1 MRLAYYHEPSLVKET
16 LMLCPICSSAG
27 RRIADLNVINSSQA
41 YLRCIQCKSIF
52 ANSKATQGEL
62 LAYYSNYY
70 TKENLEIPFVAKK
83 SLAKT
88 VSTFSKFRTSN
99 NTVCDFGYGA
109 GALLDAAQADGWKC
123 AGSEYSADAIAIGQ
137 SRGWDVHQGDLSSGD
152 LRGPYDV
159 VTIIETLEHV
169 QDPRELLMSAS
180 ARLRTGGLLY
190 GTTPNAGSI
199 NALILNQEWSV
210 ITFPEHPI
218 LISKKALIGLLFET
232 GFRQISV
239 KSRGINPYDL
249 ISKFRRNLKP
259 EGGSNIL
266 DLGRVDFGYNL
277 NSTFSKNTTM
287 RALKNVTMAF
297 LGKTNIGDSLVFT
310 AVKI

>member
-1 MRLAYYHEPSLVKET
+1 MMLAYYHESFFVKET
-16 LMLCPICSSAG
+16 LMLCPICSGAG
-27 RRIADLNVINSSQA
+27 RRIANLNVVNSSQA

-52 ANSKATQGEL
+52 ANSKATQSEL
-62 LAYYSNYY
+62 VAHYSNYY
-70 TKENLEIPFVAKK
+70 TKENLEIPLVAKN

-88 VSTFSKFRTSN
+88 VSTFSEFRTSN

-123 AGSEYSADAIAIGQ
+123 SGSEYSADAIAIGQ

-180 ARLRTGGLLY
+180 ARLRSGGLLY

-218 LISKKALIGLLFET
+218 LISKKALIALLSET

-249 ISKFRRNLKP
+249 ISKYRRNLKP
-259 EGGSNIL
+259 EGGSNIP

-277 NSTFSKNTTM
+277 NSTFSKNIIM
-287 RALKNVTMAF
+287 RALKNVIMAF